1 MKAVGKNDVLM
12 WHVFYRLIFY
22 VPCVFHPDKIWR
34 KLKNFEW
41 EGSRNAEP
49 FFFPHFYC
57 YFKSQLHPNF
67 LPHKRQKTR
76 SHLPLFISI
85 ILCGYTLL
93 GY

>member
-22 VPCVFHPDKIWR
+22 VPCVFHPDKNWR

-49 FFFPHFYC
+49 FFFP
-57 YFKSQLHPNF
+57 
-67 LPHKRQKTR
+67 
-76 SHLPLFISI
+76 ISI
-85 ILCGYTLL
+85 VTLNPSYTLIFSHIKTKN
-93 GY
+93 